1 MNELVDRTVL
11 VRVGPE
17 EDEAEAELETIMDVV
32 PCVDTEDEGEG
43 VVVEVTR
50 SVDEV
55 FTVVVPLLELVVVDF
70 RVEKEVL

>member
-17 EDEAEAELETIMDVV
+17 EDDAEAELETMLDVV

-55 FTVVVPLLELVVVDF
+55 FTVVVPLLELVVADF
-70 RVEKEVL
+70 RVETEVL